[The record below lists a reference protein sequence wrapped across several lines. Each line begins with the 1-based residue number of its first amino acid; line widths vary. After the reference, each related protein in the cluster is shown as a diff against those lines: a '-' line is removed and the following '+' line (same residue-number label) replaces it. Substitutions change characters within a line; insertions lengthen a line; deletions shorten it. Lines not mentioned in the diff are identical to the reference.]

1 MNILFKVLWFEDS
14 PDWLEL
20 EKHFLDYILE
30 NHNLKSDVTHFSDD
44 AFNFEEILSNNYD
57 LILMDFKLAR
67 NISGIDIASKIR
79 DNKVITDILFYSSDY
94 DGMISEIK
102 TSIPQIDGVYLAKR
116 QNNVFNDKLERLVNK
131 IIKRSE
137 DIVFLRGFVLDY
149 TSDFEMRIQKIL
161 NVFWENA
168 TSEEKKEIVKRIEG
182 ISKSKQDHLE
192 RHIIK
197 MAETGDVLK
206 YANST
211 KNFFLSTSDRLDI
224 LNDIFKI
231 LMSKSKLQRIEG
243 FKSFKD
249 FYLNKINVYRNKLG
263 HVDFS
268 KDKAIKVSGK
278 NILIDSNLHK
288 QLRKNI
294 REVDAKIQEI
304 EKIVLR

>member
-1 MNILFKVLWFEDS
+1 
-14 PDWLEL
+14 
-20 EKHFLDYILE
+20 
-30 NHNLKSDVTHFSDD
+30 
-44 AFNFEEILSNNYD
+44 
-57 LILMDFKLAR
+57 
-67 NISGIDIASKIR
+67 
-79 DNKVITDILFYSSDY
+79 
-94 DGMISEIK
+94 MISEIK